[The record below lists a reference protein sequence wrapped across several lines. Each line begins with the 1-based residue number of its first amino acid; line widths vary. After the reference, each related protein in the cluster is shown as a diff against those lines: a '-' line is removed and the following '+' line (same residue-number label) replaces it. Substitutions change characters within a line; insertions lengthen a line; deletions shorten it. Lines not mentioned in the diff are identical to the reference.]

1 MCLAATRNRTTI
13 RGCPS
18 HGLFT
23 IATAYNIPAR
33 MWPGGGG
40 GRVGEQDRKWF
51 YWYAI
56 RGFGW
61 DSSDTGQEV
70 VKGGGFLW
78 TRKLTFRFHKMQKK
92 NQ

>member
-40 GRVGEQDRKWF
+40 VGWGNRIENGFTGMRFEGLGGIHLTQDKKW
-51 YWYAI
+51 
-56 RGFGW
+56 
-61 DSSDTGQEV
+61 
-70 VKGGGFLW
+70 
-78 TRKLTFRFHKMQKK
+78 
-92 NQ
+92 